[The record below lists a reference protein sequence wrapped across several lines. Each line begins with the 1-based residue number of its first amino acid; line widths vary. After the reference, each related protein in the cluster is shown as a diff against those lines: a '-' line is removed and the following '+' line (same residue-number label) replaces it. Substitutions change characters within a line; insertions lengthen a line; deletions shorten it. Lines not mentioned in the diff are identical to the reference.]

1 MTIQPYHN
9 EITNQTIKQFIAI
22 SHELEQMRSQI
33 GMLKQKLEQQTI
45 VNDRH
50 IRNSMKSKISDL
62 NRTVRGTIFAG
73 IFAVVFAPVTFYING
88 CSLAFIIATAV
99 MLAVCLGLTIVQKIN
114 LGRMMDLSQGNL
126 VETAEKLSK
135 VRTHY
140 KEWYKIAIPMIIVWG
155 GWMIYEMVNVL
166 GVDSPTAIGFYC
178 GAGVGLLIGGIIG
191 ARINRKVVQQANE
204 ILVQIEELQR
214 P

>member
-1 MTIQPYHN
+1 MENNTL
-9 EITNQTIKQFIAI
+9 I
-22 SHELEQMRSQI
+22 SHELEQMRTQI
-33 GMLKQKLEQQTI
+33 GLLKQKLDQQVI
-45 VNDRH
+45 VNDIH

-62 NRTVRGTIFAG
+62 NRTVRGTIFVG
-73 IFAVVFAPVTFYING
+73 IFAVVFAPMTFYING

-178 GAGVGLLIGGIIG
+178 GAGVGLIIGGIIG

-204 ILVQIEELQR
+204 ILAQIEELQR
-214 P
+214 S

>member
-1 MTIQPYHN
+1 MENNTLL
-9 EITNQTIKQFIAI
+9 

-73 IFAVVFAPVTFYING
+73 IFAVVFAPMTFYING

-114 LGRMMDLSQGNL
+114 LGRMTDLSQGNL

-140 KEWYKIAIPMIIVWG
+140 KEWYKIAIPMILVWV
-155 GWMIYEMVNVL
+155 GWMIYEMVNAI
-166 GVDSPTAIGFYC
+166 GIESPTAIGFYC

-191 ARINRKVVQQANE
+191 SRINRKVVRQANE
-204 ILVQIEELQR
+204 ILAQIEELQQS
-214 P
+214 

>member
-1 MTIQPYHN
+1 MENNTLV
-9 EITNQTIKQFIAI
+9 

-62 NRTVRGTIFAG
+62 NRTVRGTIFIG
-73 IFAVVFAPVTFYING
+73 IFAVVFAPMTFYING

-178 GAGVGLLIGGIIG
+178 GAGVGLIIGGIIG

-204 ILVQIEELQR
+204 ILAQIEELQR
-214 P
+214 S

>member
-1 MTIQPYHN
+1 MENNTLL
-9 EITNQTIKQFIAI
+9 

-73 IFAVVFAPVTFYING
+73 IFAVVFAPMTFYING

-114 LGRMMDLSQGNL
+114 LGRMTDLSQGNL

-178 GAGVGLLIGGIIG
+178 GAGVGLIIGGIIG

-204 ILVQIEELQR
+204 ILAQIEELQQS
-214 P
+214 

>member
-1 MTIQPYHN
+1 MENNTLL
-9 EITNQTIKQFIAI
+9 

-73 IFAVVFAPVTFYING
+73 IFAVVFAPMTFYING

-204 ILVQIEELQR
+204 ILAQIEELQR
-214 P
+214 S

>member
-1 MTIQPYHN
+1 MENNTLL
-9 EITNQTIKQFIAI
+9 

-33 GMLKQKLEQQTI
+33 GMLKQKLEQQAI
-45 VNDRH
+45 VNDTH

-62 NRTVRGTIFAG
+62 NRTVLGTIFAG
-73 IFAVVFAPVTFYING
+73 IFAVIFAPMTFYING

-114 LGRMMDLSQGNL
+114 LGSMMDLSQDNL

-140 KEWYKIAIPMIIVWG
+140 KEWYRIAIPMLLVWV
-155 GWMIYEMVNVL
+155 GWMIYEMVNTI
-166 GVDSPTAIGFYC
+166 GIESPTAIGFYC

-191 ARINRKVVQQANE
+191 SRINRKVVRQANE
-204 ILVQIEELQR
+204 ILAQIEELQQS
-214 P
+214 